1 MFLGYSEKDET
12 LLKQHNNVT
21 VLDAVSSLDNFMR
34 EEVNNQVRSVT
45 VISSLLTVNSRWTT
59 FQNCHPFEKHRIS
72 HDLIQKSRP
81 NSEIGIILEQSA
93 DYTNATT

>member
-34 EEVNNQVRSVT
+34 EEVNNQVR
-45 VISSLLTVNSRWTT
+45 RY
-59 FQNCHPFEKHRIS
+59 CHIAPIDR
-72 HDLIQKSRP
+72 
-81 NSEIGIILEQSA
+81 
-93 DYTNATT
+93 

>member
-34 EEVNNQVRSVT
+34 EEVNNQVRGVA
-45 VISSLLTVNSRWTT
+45 VISPLTVNSRWIT

-72 HDLIQKSRP
+72 HDSVQKFRS
-81 NSEIGIILEQSA
+81 NSEIKIILEQSA